1 MKEGILKT
9 PYQLEC
15 EARDEAVAKRY
26 YELVGNPKN
35 SKMAVLHKVME
46 EFNIHAESTVYAAC
60 TRYMSRKE
68 AEDGR

>member
-1 MKEGILKT
+1 MAEETLKT

-15 EARDEAVAKRY
+15 EARDKKIAERY
-26 YELVGNPKN
+26 YELVGNPAN

-46 EFNIHAESTVYAAC
+46 EFNIHAESTIYAAC

-68 AEDGR
+68 AANE